1 MRKLMFAAGMAIG
14 YVLGSKAGRERY
26 EQICSMA
33 RRIRDNP
40 TVHNTATTLKEQ
52 AEHMAT
58 ASKDKIMN
66 SDLGNKLFRDDDL
79 KNPWTRNRSIGRRPA
94 SAPPR
99 GLVARVPPCDRNNG
113 RHTEDDADSRR
124 FSPRTARPPPTA
136 MAATHARNDNE

>member
-33 RRIRDNP
+33 RRIRDNT

-79 KNPWTRNRSIGRRPA
+79 KKSMDPEPEYWEKAGIGTSSRP
-94 SAPPR
+94 
-99 GLVARVPPCDRNNG
+99 GG
-113 RHTEDDADSRR
+113 T
-124 FSPRTARPPPTA
+124 SPTL
-136 MAATHARNDNE
+136 